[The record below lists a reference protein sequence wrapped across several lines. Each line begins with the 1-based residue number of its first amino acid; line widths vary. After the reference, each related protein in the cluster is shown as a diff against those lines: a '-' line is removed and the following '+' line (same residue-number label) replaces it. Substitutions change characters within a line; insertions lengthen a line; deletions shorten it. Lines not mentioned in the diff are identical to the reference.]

1 MSQVILTPIGW
12 KYLPNTVSWPEK
24 PQCICETQGF
34 DACEK
39 AIDDYHNAVRE
50 ASRHLVDIAEEDWD
64 RIKYYIPGIKPLI
77 TPIQSDTPYTIDAE
91 FEVGWEIINQWDGD
105 DIPVTTDPDA
115 AWIDRRQIARL
126 VKPKEDR
133 CNGSKFCDCAKQA
146 MTNGANRDWV
156 DQTEDNCKFKP
167 TPTDS
172 VTSDGTK
179 VNGDGTI
186 FEFLSGS
193 HSFEG
198 VWFGD
203 RHPTRK
209 GAYWWRSVLREAL
222 EKPTETQDE
231 LLERIIREEF
241 LINTQDY
248 PNEYHKLFHQKLY
261 RALARFRIE
270 RI

>member
-12 KYLPNTVSWPEK
+12 KLLPDTVSCPEK

-50 ASRHLVDIAEEDWD
+50 ASRHLVDIAEEDWA
-64 RIKYYIPGIKPLI
+64 KVQQLVLPLNG
-77 TPIQSDTPYTIDAE
+77 TRRSLEYDTVYTIDAE

-126 VKPKEDR
+126 VKPKEKQNNDMKDPIETGDR
-133 CNGSKFCDCAKQA
+133 ATA
-146 MTNGANRDWV
+146 TNTTLPD
-156 DQTEDNCKFKP
+156 FKKY
-167 TPTDS
+167 TLLNPTDS

-179 VNGDGTI
+179 PKWVEPTDWTKHGH
-186 FEFLSGS
+186 FE
-193 HSFEG
+193 
-198 VWFGD
+198 
-203 RHPTRK
+203 
-209 GAYWWRSVLREAL
+209 
-222 EKPTETQDE
+222 PTETQDE
-231 LLERIIREEF
+231 LWEEVAQSIINHVQVMPE
-241 LINTQDY
+241 L
-248 PNEYHKLFHQKLY
+248 KK
-261 RALARFRIE
+261 RFRIQ